1 MYLCTVVVLFL
12 AVLFPILFL
21 TDVFVTFD
29 YLDTKYIVLCN
40 NSLWIKPACAHV
52 LYFFSDHN
60 QIYFPFFTLRI
71 TICFSQVFWLSM
83 SVDLLFP
90 ARISKTLFHH
100 NQGYVMAVLY
110 VWSKSCIM
118 IQLSTC
124 FHELDPFLPNTILTI
139 QWMVCTLAWEV
150 FLFGVCW
157 C

>member
-1 MYLCTVVVLFL
+1 MFL
-12 AVLFPILFL
+12 AVLFPPFL
-21 TDVFVTFD
+21 LTGMFFTSG

-71 TICFSQVFWLSM
+71 TICFSQGFWLSI

-90 ARISKTLFHH
+90 ARSSKISFHH
-100 NQGYVMAVLY
+100 NQGYGMAVLY
-110 VWSKSCIM
+110 VWSKLCIM

-124 FHELDPFLPNTILTI
+124 FHEMAPFLPDPTLTI
-139 QWMVCTLAWEV
+139 KWPFLTLTWEV
-150 FLFGVCW
+150 FPIWYPLVLPW
-157 C
+157 CLW